1 MPEAFVYFVTGMAIG
16 VIVGVM
22 IMAIILA
29 IGKAHEET
37 E

>member
-16 VIVGVM
+16 VVVGVM

-29 IGKAHEET
+29 IGKTREET
-37 E
+37 D